1 MKIKVLGCSGAE
13 FPGFGPPAFLL
24 DNRILLDAGTT
35 TGALNEIAQK
45 KISHILITHAHLDH
59 IRGIPTLADNMFLIN
74 RNHSFTLM
82 GIKKVLQLIKNNLF
96 NNVVW
101 PDFTVIPGPQKPVL
115 KLKAVKTG
123 KSFKINNYKIIAE
136 KVNHSIA
143 AAGYI
148 IEDLSGKRLIYTGD
162 TGPTASL
169 WKRANAK
176 QVKAGISG
184 VIIEVTFPNKMREA
198 AISTGHLT
206 PDMLL
211 NELKKL
217 NQIPSRIFI
226 THTKPQY
233 LKIITKELLGLKI
246 KHLKILK
253 NGETYVI

>member
-24 DNRILLDAGTT
+24 DDRILLDAGTI
-35 TGALNEIAQK
+35 TGSLDEVAQK

-74 RNHSFTLM
+74 RKHSFTLM
-82 GIKKVLQLIKNNLF
+82 GIKKVLDLIKKNLF
-96 NNVVW
+96 NNAVW
-101 PDFTVIPGPQKPVL
+101 PDFTIIPNPRKPLL
-115 KLKAVKTG
+115 KLKAIKTG
-123 KSFKINNYKIIAE
+123 KSFKIKNYKIIAE

-148 IEDLSGKRLIYTGD
+148 IEDLKGKKLIYTGD
-162 TGPTASL
+162 TGPTDRL

-176 QVKAGISG
+176 QGKAGSYG
-184 VIIEVTFPNKMREA
+184 AIIEVTFPNKMREA
-198 AISTGHLT
+198 AIKTGHLT

-217 NQIPSRIFI
+217 TRSLSRDSTLPQPSL
-226 THTKPQY
+226 T
-233 LKIITKELLGLKI
+233 
-246 KHLKILK
+246 
-253 NGETYVI
+253 

>member
-24 DNRILLDAGTT
+24 DDRILLDAGTI
-35 TGALNEIAQK
+35 TGSLDEVAQK

-59 IRGIPTLADNMFLIN
+59 IRGIPTLADNMFLVN
-74 RNHSFTLM
+74 QKHSFTLM

-96 NNVVW
+96 NNAVW
-101 PDFTVIPGPQKPVL
+101 PDFTVIPSPQKPLL
-115 KLKAVKTG
+115 KLKTVKTG

-148 IEDLSGKRLIYTGD
+148 IEDLKGKRLIYTGD

-176 QVKAGISG
+176 RVKAGISG
-184 VIIEVTFPNKMREA
+184 LIIEVTFPNKMREA
-198 AISTGHLT
+198 AIRTGHLT
-206 PDMLL
+206 PNMLL

-217 NQIPSRIFI
+217 NQPPSRIFI

-233 LKIITKELLGLKI
+233 LKIITKELNSLKFI
-246 KHLKILK
+246 QLTILE
-253 NGETYVI
+253 NGETYAV

>member
-13 FPGFGPPAFLL
+13 LPDFGPPAFLL
-24 DNRILLDAGTT
+24 DDRILLDAGTI
-35 TGALNEIAQK
+35 TGALDEDAQK

-96 NNVVW
+96 NNTVW
-101 PDFTVIPGPQKPVL
+101 PDFTAIPSPQKPLL

-143 AAGYI
+143 ATGYI
-148 IEDLSGKRLIYTGD
+148 IEDLKGKRLIYTGD
-162 TGPTASL
+162 TGPTSSL
-169 WKRANAK
+169 WKRANSK
-176 QVKAGISG
+176 QRKAGIYG
-184 VIIEVTFPNKMREA
+184 LIIEVTFPNKMREA
-198 AISTGHLT
+198 AIRTEHLT

-217 NQIPSRIFI
+217 SQPPSRIFI
-226 THTKPQY
+226 THTKPQFLNIISKELHS
-233 LKIITKELLGLKI
+233 LKIR
-246 KHLKILK
+246 HLTILE
-253 NGETYVI
+253 NGGTYVI